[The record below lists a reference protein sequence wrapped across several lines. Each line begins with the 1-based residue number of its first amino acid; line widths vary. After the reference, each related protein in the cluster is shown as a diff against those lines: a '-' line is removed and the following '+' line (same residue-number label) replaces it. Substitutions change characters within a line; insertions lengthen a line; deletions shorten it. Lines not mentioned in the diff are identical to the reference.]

1 MILKQQ
7 MLEAVRDYP
16 REYVDLLYN
25 NMGDGVITGFDVTI
39 ENHTR
44 IKISPGIIKINGEV
58 FFSDE
63 NAEFPIMD
71 KRNYVYLK
79 IEKSV
84 QNDGEMYRV
93 NFIQSPEE
101 KSEEFELLRYTKNA
115 ELQEIKDISEVFNRT
130 INRVDRTHMKRS
142 IVGGSTLADE
152 YYELFSKKLRN
163 SNKIEDVSFAYQ
175 CMNGISNVLIIKEYF
190 GIEKTFGDDII
201 EAMKQKIAMISVEE
215 KSVYVVP
222 KEEQEGTVTVS

>member
-1 MILKQQ
+1 
-7 MLEAVRDYP
+7 
-16 REYVDLLYN
+16 
-25 NMGDGVITGFDVTI
+25 
-39 ENHTR
+39 
-44 IKISPGIIKINGEV
+44 
-58 FFSDE
+58 
-63 NAEFPIMD
+63 MD